1 MTGLGNSA
9 GIDNAHMWTPYCGV
23 APDPAGWAGAWNADL
38 VLLAIVSVALVLTA
52 RRHPERTR
60 DCAAAAGV
68 FLVLYVSPL
77 CALGSALFAV
87 RTFHHVALSLILAPL
102 LVRAFALERVAARM
116 SFPLLTA
123 LQAGVFW
130 AWHAPPAYAA
140 ALSNDFVFWAMQAS
154 LIATATLWWAAL
166 RRAEAPAAVAMT
178 LATMVQMG
186 ALGALLTFAGRA
198 FYAPHYLTTQAWGWS
213 PLEDQQIAG
222 LIMWAPA
229 SAAYLMVALAI
240 LYRSMQPA
248 LAR

>member
-1 MTGLGNSA
+1 MTGLQNTVETWA
-9 GIDNAHMWTPYCGV
+9 PYCGV
-23 APDPAGWAGAWNADL
+23 APDPAGWLGAWNADV
-38 VLLAIVSVALVLTA
+38 VLLAIVSAGLVLGA
-52 RRHPERTR
+52 RRNPDRTR
-60 DCAAAAGV
+60 YYMIAAAV

-87 RTFHHVALSLILAPL
+87 RAVHHVALSLILAPL
-102 LVRAFALERVAARM
+102 LVRAFDLERMAGRL

-123 LQAGVFW
+123 LQAAVFW

-140 ALSNDFVFWAMQAS
+140 ALSSDVVFWVMQAS
-154 LIATATLWWAAL
+154 LIGTATLWWAAL
-166 RRAEAPAAVAMT
+166 RRADAPSAVAMT

-186 ALGALLTFAGRA
+186 ALGALLTFAGQA

-229 SAAYLMVALAI
+229 SAAYLLYALAI